1 MSDDKLLTIPQLAE
15 ALGGLSR
22 ATIYRHINELPG
34 FPKPVKVGALTRF
47 RESEVQAFIRAAA
60 GKPEAA

>member
-1 MSDDKLLTIPQLAE
+1 MTDKLLSIPQLAE
-15 ALGGLSR
+15 ALGGMSR
-22 ATIYRHINELPG
+22 ATVYRHIDSLPN
-34 FPKPVKVGALTRF
+34 FPKPLKVGAATRF